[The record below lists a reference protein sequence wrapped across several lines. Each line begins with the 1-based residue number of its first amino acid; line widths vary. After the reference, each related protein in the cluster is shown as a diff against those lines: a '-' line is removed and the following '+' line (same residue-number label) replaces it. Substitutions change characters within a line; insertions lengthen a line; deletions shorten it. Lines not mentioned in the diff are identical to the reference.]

1 MTRNKVKGIVE
12 HLTSTHVG
20 DTADIH
26 IGLTH
31 TTLYLPY
38 TAVFDCEDKA
48 IMYVKDADRELWI
61 NYDKIE
67 YIEG

>member
-12 HLTSTHVG
+12 CLTSTHVG
-20 DTADIH
+20 DTANIH
-26 IGLTH
+26 IGLSQR
-31 TTLYLPY
+31 TLYLPY

-48 IMYVKDADRELWI
+48 VMYVKDADRELWI